1 MAPITSDWV
10 TIDVESKLVMKSRAT
25 CCGTISRKSEQ
36 SARSAC
42 QIWKGASFPW
52 TTRPA
57 QPSTLHTLLQDSKME
72 DDELQAIR
80 AARMA
85 ELRGSGGGSSSSSSS
100 GPSAAFGGPQGG
112 SGGGANAKNQEDQAA
127 QQEEMKRQM
136 LSRILDA
143 EARER
148 RKLQLPSILTPG
160 RNRVLTRFTF
170 CTAKVS
176 RIGLVKPQKAR
187 QITDLLIRMAQSG
200 QIRGR
205 ITEDQLIGLLDQVD
219 QANSADSG
227 AGKITVS
234 ASPRNAG

>member
-1 MAPITSDWV
+1 
-10 TIDVESKLVMKSRAT
+10 
-25 CCGTISRKSEQ
+25 
-36 SARSAC
+36 
-42 QIWKGASFPW
+42 
-52 TTRPA
+52 
-57 QPSTLHTLLQDSKME
+57 ME

-85 ELRGSGGGSSSSSSS
+85 ELRGSGGGGGSSSS
-100 GPSAAFGGPQGG
+100 GGPSAGFGGPQGG
-112 SGGGANAKNQEDQAA
+112 SGAGAGGKSQEDQAA

-148 RKLQLPSILTPG
+148 L
-160 RNRVLTRFTF
+160 
-170 CTAKVS
+170 S

-187 QITDLLIRMAQSG
+187 QITYLLIRMAQSG

-219 QANSADSG
+219 QASSADSG
-227 AGKITVS
+227 AGKITFTRKKTVQDDDDS
-234 ASPRNAG
+234 DFDL

>member
-1 MAPITSDWV
+1 
-10 TIDVESKLVMKSRAT
+10 
-25 CCGTISRKSEQ
+25 
-36 SARSAC
+36 
-42 QIWKGASFPW
+42 
-52 TTRPA
+52 
-57 QPSTLHTLLQDSKME
+57 ME

-85 ELRGSGGGSSSSSSS
+85 ELRGSGAGGAGSSSGGSI
-100 GPSAAFGGPQGG
+100 GPGGFGAPQGG
-112 SGGGANAKNQEDQAA
+112 SGGASGKSQEDQAA

-148 RKLQLPSILTPG
+148 L
-160 RNRVLTRFTF
+160 
-170 CTAKVS
+170 S

-219 QANSADSG
+219 QASSADSG
-227 AGKITVS
+227 AGKITFTRKKIVQDDEDS
-234 ASPRNAG
+234 DFDL

>member
-1 MAPITSDWV
+1 
-10 TIDVESKLVMKSRAT
+10 
-25 CCGTISRKSEQ
+25 
-36 SARSAC
+36 
-42 QIWKGASFPW
+42 
-52 TTRPA
+52 
-57 QPSTLHTLLQDSKME
+57 ME

-85 ELRGSGGGSSSSSSS
+85 ELRGSGGGGGSSSS
-100 GPSAAFGGPQGG
+100 GGPSAGFGGPQGG
-112 SGGGANAKNQEDQAA
+112 SGGGAGGKSQEDQAA

-148 RKLQLPSILTPG
+148 L
-160 RNRVLTRFTF
+160 
-170 CTAKVS
+170 S

-219 QANSADSG
+219 QASSADSG
-227 AGKITVS
+227 AGKITFTRKKTVQDDDDS
-234 ASPRNAG
+234 DFDL

>member
-1 MAPITSDWV
+1 
-10 TIDVESKLVMKSRAT
+10 
-25 CCGTISRKSEQ
+25 
-36 SARSAC
+36 
-42 QIWKGASFPW
+42 
-52 TTRPA
+52 
-57 QPSTLHTLLQDSKME
+57 ME

-85 ELRGSGGGSSSSSSS
+85 QLKNG
-100 GPSAAFGGPQGG
+100 
-112 SGGGANAKNQEDQAA
+112 GGGAGGGAGSSGGPGGFGGASGGPGSAGPNAGKNQEDQAA

-148 RKLQLPSILTPG
+148 L
-160 RNRVLTRFTF
+160 
-170 CTAKVS
+170 S

-227 AGKITVS
+227 AGKITFTRKKTVQS
-234 ASPRNAG
+234 DDDSDFDL

>member
-1 MAPITSDWV
+1 
-10 TIDVESKLVMKSRAT
+10 
-25 CCGTISRKSEQ
+25 
-36 SARSAC
+36 
-42 QIWKGASFPW
+42 
-52 TTRPA
+52 
-57 QPSTLHTLLQDSKME
+57 ME

-85 ELRGSGGGSSSSSSS
+85 ELRGSGGGGGASSG
-100 GPSAAFGGPQGG
+100 GPSAGFGAPQGG
-112 SGGGANAKNQEDQAA
+112 SGGGAGGKNQEDQAA

-148 RKLQLPSILTPG
+148 L
-160 RNRVLTRFTF
+160 
-170 CTAKVS
+170 S

-205 ITEDQLIGLLDQVD
+205 ITEDQLIDLLDQVD
-219 QANSADSG
+219 QASSADSG
-227 AGKITVS
+227 AGKITFTRKKTVQDDDDS
-234 ASPRNAG
+234 DFDL

>member
-1 MAPITSDWV
+1 
-10 TIDVESKLVMKSRAT
+10 
-25 CCGTISRKSEQ
+25 
-36 SARSAC
+36 
-42 QIWKGASFPW
+42 
-52 TTRPA
+52 
-57 QPSTLHTLLQDSKME
+57 ME

-85 ELRGSGGGSSSSSSS
+85 ELRGSGGASGGGASS
-100 GPSAAFGGPQGG
+100 GAASAGFGGPQGV
-112 SGGGANAKNQEDQAA
+112 SGGAGAGGKSQEDQAA

-148 RKLQLPSILTPG
+148 L
-160 RNRVLTRFTF
+160 
-170 CTAKVS
+170 S

-219 QANSADSG
+219 QASSGDSG
-227 AGKITVS
+227 AGKITFTRKKTVQDDEDS
-234 ASPRNAG
+234 DFDM